1 MFSRSISNS
10 AIYRTSVFARGFTEI
25 LDVSRRKMSKILEGC
40 KIRITRPWALWV
52 EYKDLVVTIFLLKTE
67 GSETRENINKYRGY

>member
-1 MFSRSISNS
+1 
-10 AIYRTSVFARGFTEI
+10 
-25 LDVSRRKMSKILEGC
+25 MSKILEGC